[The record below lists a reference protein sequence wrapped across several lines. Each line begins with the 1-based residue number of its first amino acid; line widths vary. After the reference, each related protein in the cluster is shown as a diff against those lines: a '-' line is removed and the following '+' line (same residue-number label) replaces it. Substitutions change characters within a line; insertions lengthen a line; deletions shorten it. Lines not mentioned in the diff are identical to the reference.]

1 VTATV
6 LVRVR
11 GARRRVARRRTGVTS
26 ALGGLAVALFTLTL
40 MIGSSWVSPTDVLAS
55 LLFLREDPL
64 TDFVIRELRLPTAV
78 TALTVGM
85 AFGVAGPLFQ
95 RMLRN
100 PLASPDFVGVSS
112 GASLF
117 AAGAMVLLHLGGL
130 WVSGAALVGASVSS
144 LLIYLLAFRDG
155 ITGFRFILMGIGVS
169 AFMSSLVGYLLARS
183 QIFDARAAMAWL
195 TGSVGFAGATELR
208 VLAAVLVLTLPLVL
222 LLDRPVR
229 MLELGDEPAAALGL
243 RVEHVRRLLIAVAV
257 LLVGVATAAAGP
269 IPFVALMA
277 GPIASRL
284 LGPARGGVLAAGF
297 AGASIV
303 LGADLVSNHVLPTAL
318 PTGVVTGLVGAPYL
332 VWLLATANKET

>member
-1 VTATV
+1 VSSTV

-11 GARRRVARRRTGVTS
+11 LARRRVARRRAGVS
-26 ALGGLAVALFTLTL
+26 AALGALAFALFTLTL
-40 MIGSSWVSPTDVLAS
+40 MIGSTWVSPGDVLAS
-55 LLFLREDPL
+55 LLSLREDPL
-64 TDFVIRELRLPTAV
+64 TDFVVRELRLPTAA
-78 TALTVGM
+78 TALMVGM

-95 RMLRN
+95 RMLGN
-100 PLASPDFVGVSS
+100 PLASPDFVGVST

-117 AAGAMVLLHLGGL
+117 AAGAIVLLHLGGL
-130 WVSGAALVGASVSS
+130 WVSGAALLGASVSS
-144 LLIYLLAFRDG
+144 LLIYLLAFRGG

-208 VLAAVLVLTLPLVL
+208 VLTAVLVLTLPLVL
-222 LLDRPVR
+222 VLDSPVR
-229 MLELGDEPAAALGL
+229 VLELGDEPAAALGL
-243 RVEHVRRLLIAVAV
+243 RVEHVRRLLIGVGV

-297 AGASIV
+297 VGASIV
-303 LGADLVSNHVLPTAL
+303 LGADLVSNHLLPSPL

-332 VWLLATANKET
+332 VWLLATANADT